1 MQLPPHPQA
10 GSLYTR
16 REWLRIGGLGALALR
31 AALRRSGALD
41 LIGA

>member
-1 MQLPPHPQA
+1 MIA
-10 GSLYTR
+10 SAAI
-16 REWLRIGGLGALALR
+16 IGGLGALLVR